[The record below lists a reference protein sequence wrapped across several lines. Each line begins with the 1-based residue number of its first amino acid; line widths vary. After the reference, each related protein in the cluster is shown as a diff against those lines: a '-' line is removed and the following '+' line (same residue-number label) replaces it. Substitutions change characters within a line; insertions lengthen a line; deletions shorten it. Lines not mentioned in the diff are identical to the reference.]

1 MRQGTTETAARHR
14 TLLRRT
20 VAVETPQCTRAEMD
34 EMLDKAI
41 EKFKNSQGEAR
52 LQAREK
58 MDKMLDLMANGP
70 QYTIEELNER
80 IREAEEYFETGG
92 KGVPNEQVMT
102 ELDEFVDLLCS

>member
-1 MRQGTTETAARHR
+1 MRQGIINPNVRHR
-14 TLLRRT
+14 TSLRRAM
-20 VAVETPQCTRAEMD
+20 AVEIPQYTRAEMD

-92 KGVPNEQVMT
+92 KGVPNEQVMK